1 MGSNPIAPTTCPLSP
16 FFSLFGLGPGKKFSG
31 PSKFPLDK
39 SKPLCYNNNTVE
51 GAMATLNK

>member
-1 MGSNPIAPTTCPLSP
+1 MGSNPIAPTTCFLS
-16 FFSLFGLGPGKKFSG
+16 FLSLFGLGPGKKFPG

-51 GAMATLNK
+51 GAMATLNE

>member
-1 MGSNPIAPTTCPLSP
+1 MGSNPIAPTTYPLS
-16 FFSLFGLGPGKKFSG
+16 FSSLFDLGPGKKFPG

-51 GAMATLNK
+51 GAMATLNE